1 MRPHVL
7 VLACLCA
14 AAATGCGG
22 GNEPRRAQRPSP
34 PVDLRVNEP
43 ADMATVRSETVAV
56 KGTVRPA
63 GASVLVVG
71 QKAPVSGGGSFTA
84 TVPLEPGANVID
96 VMASAAGRT
105 PALTAF
111 RVTREMPVTVPDLGG
126 KSEAEV
132 DKALADVGLKPE
144 VEKGGGLIEDLL
156 PGDPAVCRQDPGAGT
171 QVRRGSTVHVVVS
184 KSC

>member
-1 MRPHVL
+1 MRHHVL

-14 AAATGCGG
+14 VAATGCGG
-22 GNEPRRAQRPSP
+22 GNEPRRAQRPAP
-34 PVDLRVNEP
+34 AVDLRIAEP
-43 ADMATVRSETVAV
+43 ADMATVRGETVDV
-56 KGTVRPA
+56 KGTVAPA
-63 GASVLVVG
+63 GAAVLVFG
-71 QKAPVSGGGSFTA
+71 QRAPVSPGGSFTA

-96 VMASAAGRT
+96 VMATASGRT

-126 KSEAEV
+126 KSEADV
-132 DKALADVGLKPE
+132 DKALAAIGLKPE

-156 PGDPAVCRQDPGAGT
+156 PGDPAVCEQDPSAGT
-171 QVRRGSTVHVVVS
+171 QVRRGSTVHVVLS